1 MTGLDPATAS
11 IEMRVA
17 MCKLL
22 VVVIRDTKCSK
33 NQSQEIWTEGDLYRI
48 LNFLLMQSS
57 EFNAFQLECVV
68 RLIYKLHIKW
78 NRNLF
83 LWIV

>member
-33 NQSQEIWTEGDLYRI
+33 NQSQEI
-48 LNFLLMQSS
+48 
-57 EFNAFQLECVV
+57 
-68 RLIYKLHIKW
+68 
-78 NRNLF
+78 
-83 LWIV
+83 